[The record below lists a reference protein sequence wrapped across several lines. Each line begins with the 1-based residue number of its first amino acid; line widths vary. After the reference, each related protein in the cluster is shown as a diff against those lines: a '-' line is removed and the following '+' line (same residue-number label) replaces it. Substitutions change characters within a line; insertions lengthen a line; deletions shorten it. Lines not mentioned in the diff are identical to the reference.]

1 MSIDKLTSEI
11 LRLDNRD
18 RAVLAEIIWES
29 LEDPYIS
36 SEEMSDREA
45 IDLSIKRHN
54 EIEQGVVKPIS
65 HKELMCS
72 LRNES

>member
-1 MSIDKLTSEI
+1 MSIDKLTGEI

-36 SEEMSDREA
+36 SEEMSGQEA

-54 EIEQGVVKPIS
+54 EIEQGFVKAIS